1 MDVPTAPDTT
11 SHDGRTSASATGE
24 PGRRPAGR
32 RTSVTLLI
40 LVFVGFITL
49 GLPDGL
55 LGVAW
60 PSIRQTFGLP
70 LDALGALF
78 ITTVCGYLAASV
90 TSGWV
95 VRRIGVGMLL
105 ALSALA
111 TSVGLLTFA
120 LAPNWTP
127 IVLAGILAGLGGG
140 AIDAGLNS
148 YVALAHSPRLL
159 SWLHACFGVGAATGP
174 AIMIAVLNAG
184 QPWSVGYAIV
194 GGGQLLLGLCFL
206 LTRRQWQVGEA
217 PPLPHESV
225 TPHPPL
231 PATLP
236 WDPSIPTAVGEGGQ
250 RSISPSPAHRE
261 MMSAKPIFAP
271 RSGSAKP
278 IFAPRSGP
286 GGEGRPRWPLA
297 VWLSILLFLV
307 YTGIE
312 TTAGQWAYTLF
323 VEGRGISVQ
332 AAGIGISAY
341 WGALA
346 IGRVF
351 AGIVANGIA
360 PAVLTRWSMV
370 GMLVGATLIWLNLAA
385 WLSFAGLI
393 LMGLAAAP
401 VFPSMIGVTPMRFGA
416 GQAATIIGFQV
427 GAAALGIAGLPALSG
442 VLAARVGLEVIPTLL
457 VVASVGMVAL
467 HEAVHRLASRPLTHT
482 AVAE

>member
-1 MDVPTAPDTT
+1 MTASMNVPTAPDAT
-11 SHDGRTSASATGE
+11 SHHGRTPASAAEQTN
-24 PGRRPAGR
+24 RRPDGQ
-32 RTSVTLLI
+32 RTSLTLLI
-40 LVFVGFITL
+40 LVFVGFISL

-78 ITTVCGYLAASV
+78 MTTVCGYLVASL

-111 TSVGLLTFA
+111 TALSLLTFA
-120 LAPNWTP
+120 LAPNWAL

-184 QPWSVGYAIV
+184 QPWRVGYAIV
-194 GGGQLLLGLCFL
+194 GTGQLLLGLCFL
-206 LTRRQWQVGEA
+206 LTRRQWQVSPEPLA
-217 PPLPHESV
+217 PSGAIHRAPTAESV
-225 TPHPPL
+225 GARFIASDCTTAPDVSLHPVPH
-231 PATLP
+231 A
-236 WDPSIPTAVGEGGQ
+236 GEGD
-250 RSISPSPAHRE
+250 R
-261 MMSAKPIFAP
+261 
-271 RSGSAKP
+271 
-278 IFAPRSGP
+278 
-286 GGEGRPRWPLA
+286 GGEGILSWPAA
-297 VWLSILLFLV
+297 VWLSIVLFLV

-312 TTAGQWAYTLF
+312 TAAGQWAYTLF
-323 VEGRGISVQ
+323 VEGRGISAQ
-332 AAGIGISAY
+332 AAGIGVSAY

-346 IGRVF
+346 IGRVL
-351 AGIVANGIA
+351 AGLVANRIA
-360 PAVLTRWSMV
+360 PETLTRWSML
-370 GMLVGATLIWLNLAA
+370 GMLAGAVLIWLNLAT
-385 WLSFAGLI
+385 WLSFAGLV

-401 VFPSMIGVTPMRFGA
+401 VFPSLIGVTPMRFGS

-457 VVASVGMVAL
+457 VVASAGMVAL
-467 HEAVHRLASRPLTHT
+467 HEAVLRLD
-482 AVAE
+482 

>member
-1 MDVPTAPDTT
+1 MTASMDVPMAPDTPPHPPAT
-11 SHDGRTSASATGE
+11 SRAHGRGRAAGQRTTSL
-24 PGRRPAGR
+24 
-32 RTSVTLLI
+32 TLLI
-40 LVFVGFITL
+40 LVFFGFISL

-78 ITTVCGYLAASV
+78 MTTVCGYLTASL

-95 VRRIGVGMLL
+95 VGRIGVGMLL

-111 TSVGLLTFA
+111 TSTSLLIFA
-120 LAPNWTP
+120 LTPNWAL

-174 AIMIAVLNAG
+174 AIMIGVLNAG
-184 QPWSVGYAIV
+184 QSWRVGYAIV
-194 GGGQLLLGLCFL
+194 GAGQLLLGICFL
-206 LTRRQWQVGEA
+206 LTRRQWQVSPEPDLA
-217 PPLPHESV
+217 PQPPL
-225 TPHPPL
+225 L
-231 PATLP
+231 AG
-236 WDPSIPTAVGEGGQ
+236 A
-250 RSISPSPAHRE
+250 
-261 MMSAKPIFAP
+261 
-271 RSGSAKP
+271 
-278 IFAPRSGP
+278 GP
-286 GGEGRPRWPLA
+286 GVRSPLQWPTA
-297 VWLSILLFLV
+297 VWLSVVLFLV

-312 TTAGQWAYTLF
+312 TAAGQWAYTLF
-323 VEGRGISVQ
+323 VEGRGISSQ

-346 IGRVF
+346 IGRVL
-351 AGIVANGIA
+351 AGLVADRIA
-360 PAVLTRWSMV
+360 PAALTRWSMV
-370 GMLVGATLIWLNLAA
+370 GMFVGAFLIWLHLAT
-385 WLSFAGLI
+385 WLSFAGLV

-401 VFPSMIGVTPMRFGA
+401 VFPSLIGVTPLRFGSA
-416 GQAATIIGFQV
+416 SAATIIGFQV

-442 VLAARVGLEVIPTLL
+442 VLAARIGLEVIPLLL

-467 HEAVHRLASRPLTHT
+467 HEVIVRLTSPSDP
-482 AVAE
+482 